1 MNINQAKYVL
11 LGENLGE
18 LSLSSST
25 LIVIVILLGGLAIL
39 DLSFSSI
46 LVTKLGL
53 ASMALTWKMC
63 KITWLLHVVSK
74 WYNYFFCKKKFHYKT
89 KNTSNWKLSIFSR
102 SKRALFFIFSFPVFG
117 SKWKALEGSLS
128 E

>member
-74 WYNYFFCKKKFHYKT
+74 WYNSSVKRNFIIKQKIPLIENYQSFHGQREHYSSFSVSQYLGPNEKL
-89 KNTSNWKLSIFSR
+89 WKGL
-102 SKRALFFIFSFPVFG
+102 
-117 SKWKALEGSLS
+117 
-128 E
+128 